1 MPVAVPTAARPAR
14 AASRRAVAL
23 WLFCVCFM
31 LLVMITLGGATRLTG
46 SGLSIME
53 WAPLLGWLP
62 PLSEAEWHR
71 LFALYQQIPQYRLVN
86 QGFGV
91 EDFKHIFW
99 LEWTHR
105 LWGRLI
111 GAAVLLPLL
120 WFWATGRLSRRIG
133 RYLCALFLLGGLQG
147 GIGWFMVTSGF

>member
-1 MPVAVPTAARPAR
+1 MPFDVRDFPGVPPGER
-14 AASRRAVAL
+14 AASKIDNRLVSG
-23 WLFCVCFM
+23 WLFCVAGM
-31 LLVMITLGGATRLTG
+31 VLIMIALGGLTRLTG

-111 GAAVLLPLL
+111 GAA
-120 WFWATGRLSRRIG
+120 
-133 RYLCALFLLGGLQG
+133 
-147 GIGWFMVTSGF
+147 